1 MEGILQQLSEYAA
14 SEVYPFHMPGHKR
27 NMPEEISRLA
37 GAAKLDITEIE
48 GFDDLHAPKGILL
61 EAQERAAAVFG
72 ADETFFSGKWF
83 HGRNSYGG
91 FCGGAEGQQGY
102 CGEELP

>member
-37 GAAKLDITEIE
+37 GAAKMDITEIE
-48 GFDDLHAPKGILL
+48 GVDDLHGQNTPHPSTKATASRKNL
-61 EAQERAAAVFG
+61 RA
-72 ADETFFSGKWF
+72 
-83 HGRNSYGG
+83 GRH
-91 FCGGAEGQQGY
+91 A
-102 CGEELP
+102 